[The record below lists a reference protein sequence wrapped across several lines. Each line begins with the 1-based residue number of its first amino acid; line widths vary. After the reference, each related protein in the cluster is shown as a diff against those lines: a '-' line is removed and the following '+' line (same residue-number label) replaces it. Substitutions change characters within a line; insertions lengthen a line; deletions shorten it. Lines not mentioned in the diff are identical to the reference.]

1 MHESNKR
8 EGELSTLLDMN
19 VKQTNIKHHANF
31 TPVQLKGKVV
41 SEQLTKSTC
50 VEVFENARQCSLLFI
65 TVATDYSI

>member
-1 MHESNKR
+1 MLESNKR

-41 SEQLTKSTC
+41 SEHAKCKEQLTKSTC
-50 VEVFENARQCSLLFI
+50 VEVL
-65 TVATDYSI
+65 